1 MSRPVNTIAVIV
13 DEYVDYYRLLV
24 SGIRSELEAKG
35 YGVLCVTGGMLA
47 QHSGSESTASNAIY
61 TVLANTQVKGILSMS
76 GSLVNDTRSEDFAK
90 FLSQYSVPVVSV
102 GRVAQGVNSIVFN
115 DAPAMHELMQHLIDD
130 TTSRHFAFVRGF
142 PTDEAS
148 MLRECIFKEQLLNNQ
163 YDVEESRIVDGH
175 YDVFDSYEAVH
186 KLLTEQDDIDAIVA
200 ASDIMA
206 LSAARAAQTL
216 GKSVPDDIVIVGF
229 TDSPQSTQH
238 SPALTTVRQPVDAMA
253 QQAVNILLQQIQSNS
268 ESSTQAT
275 VTSVHSE
282 LVVRGSSK
290 RSNFNDSVQDIDGV
304 EQYVEFLTHAVM
316 GLKSPD
322 HIDLYALAEAFADT
336 LDSQSDKFKTCLD
349 AQLMKSLNADSM
361 HWWSNLRYQLEKLC
375 NTVCLADEQLNSKP
389 IIISALFKVQG
400 RIWSLRMNHEFEL
413 DRVYDIGNRLQ
424 QDMGACAHLRD
435 ILRVL
440 TTGLSE
446 HAIKRCYLVRYM
458 TPSPRPDSK
467 AQLIFEF
474 VNGVRLDNP
483 DTQFETHDVLP
494 ERLFNELEQGTLLQY
509 AVSAGNDIYGHILID
524 ANGISCIDVA
534 ALVQSIGTA
543 MRNQHIL
550 STLASRTRELQNA
563 NDQLRNTLFTDA
575 LTGLNSRIGL
585 QEHLQSAVDT
595 ADETQGQVSVFH
607 IDLDGFKAVNDGL
620 GHDAGDLVL
629 RQLAARLSNFV
640 QQELGT
646 SGFVARLASD
656 EFMVVTDLPLQE
668 RGLLD
673 FSEQI
678 LLMQSA
684 PIELRSHEI
693 TLSASIGCVS
703 YPTHVDQIDMLL
715 KCADAAVAEAKQL
728 GKNRVVIYDP
738 ELTAAFEHRLQL
750 ERQMHKAV
758 TNGEMRL
765 YFQPRIDLRTGEI
778 CAVEALMRWMR
789 EGPDGPY
796 HFAYPDEFIALAEK
810 SGFITELDTFGLMA
824 ACRQAREWELDGTP
838 LSVSVNVSVV
848 QLQHDRFIETV
859 EHALKTHQLRPDL
872 LELEITESAAMSDVE
887 QNIKKLKRIK
897 DMGVQMSIDDFG
909 TGYSS
914 LNYLKRLPVN
924 NLKIDRSFIMG
935 IERIGD
941 TPSVD
946 ETIVKSVIALGKS
959 MDFALVAE
967 GIETEE
973 QHQFLKSLD
982 CDQAQGYLFSKP
994 AAPAE
999 ITRMLRESTTTKAA

>member
-1 MSRPVNTIAVIV
+1 MNTIAVIV

-24 SGIRSELEAKG
+24 SGIRSELETRG

-47 QHSGSESTASNAIY
+47 QHSGSASTASNAIY
-61 TVLANTQVKGILSMS
+61 SVLAHTQIKGILSMS
-76 GSLVNDTRSEDFAK
+76 GSLVNDTRSEDFAQ

-102 GRVAQGVNSIVFN
+102 GRVAKNVHSVVFN
-115 DAPAMHELMQHLIDD
+115 DAPAMHGLMQHLIND
-130 TTSRHFAFVRGF
+130 TNGRRFAFVRGF

-163 YDVEESRIVDGH
+163 YEVDDSCVVDGN
-175 YDVFDSYEAVH
+175 YDVFESYEAVY
-186 KLLTEQDDIDAIVA
+186 KLLTDQNEIDVIVA

-206 LSAARAAQTL
+206 LSAARAARAL

-229 TDSPQSTQH
+229 TDAPQSTQH
-238 SPALTTVRQPVDAMA
+238 SPAFTTVRQPVDALA
-253 QQAVNILLQQIQSNS
+253 QQAVDVLIRQIDSGAK
-268 ESSTQAT
+268 SSTELMNPI
-275 VTSVHSE
+275 VSSVDSE
-282 LVVRGSSK
+282 LVVRGSSIQ
-290 RSNFNDSVQDIDGV
+290 SNFNDVSAEVVGV
-304 EQYVEFLTHAVM
+304 EQYYEFLAHAVL
-316 GLKSPD
+316 GLKNPD
-322 HIDLYALAEAFADT
+322 NIDLYALAESFADT
-336 LDSQSDKFKTCLD
+336 LNTHSDKFKRCLET
-349 AQLMKSLNADSM
+349 QLMGSLNAGTM
-361 HWWSNLRYQLEKLC
+361 HWWTNLRYFLEKLC
-375 NTVCLADEQLNSKP
+375 NTICVTDEQLKSKP
-389 IIISALFKVQG
+389 LIVSALFKAQG
-400 RIWSLRMNHEFEL
+400 YIWSLRTNQEYEL
-413 DRVYDIGNRLQ
+413 SRAYDIGNRIQ
-424 QDMGACAHLRD
+424 QDMGSCAHLRD

-440 TTGLSE
+440 KTGLIE
-446 HAIKRCYLVRYM
+446 HSIKRCYLVRYM
-458 TPSPRPDSK
+458 TPSPNPDSM

-474 VNGVRLDNP
+474 VNGARVDNQDSP
-483 DTQFETHDVLP
+483 FATHEILP
-494 ERLFNELEQGTLLQY
+494 ERLFGELERGMLLQL

-524 ANGISCIDVA
+524 ADGISRVDVA
-534 ALVQSIGTA
+534 ALVQSMGSA

-585 QEHLQSAVDT
+585 QEHIQSAVE
-595 ADETQGQVSVFH
+595 AAVESKGQVSVFH
-607 IDLDGFKAVNDGL
+607 IDMDGFKAVNDGL
-620 GHDAGDLVL
+620 GHDAGDAVL

-640 QQELGT
+640 HQELGST
-646 SGFVARLASD
+646 GFVARLASD
-656 EFMVVTDLPLQE
+656 EFMVVTDLPMRE
-668 RGLLD
+668 EGL
-673 FSEQI
+673 
-678 LLMQSA
+678 
-684 PIELRSHEI
+684 
-693 TLSASIGCVS
+693 V
-703 YPTHVDQIDMLL
+703 
-715 KCADAAVAEAKQL
+715 
-728 GKNRVVIYDP
+728 NRVVIYDP
-738 ELTAAFEHRLQL
+738 ELTAAFEHRVQL
-750 ERQMHKAV
+750 EQQMHKAI

-789 EGPDGPY
+789 DGPDGPY
-796 HFAYPDEFIALAEK
+796 HFAYPDEFITLAEK
-810 SGFITELDTFGLMA
+810 SGFITQLDTFGLTA
-824 ACRQAREWELDGTP
+824 ACRQAREWELAGIP

-848 QLQHDRFIETV
+848 QLQQDRFVETV
-859 EHALKTHQLRPDL
+859 EQALKTHQLRPDL

-887 QNIKKLKRIK
+887 QNIDKLNQIK
-897 DMGVQMSIDDFG
+897 EMGVQMSIDDFG

-959 MDFALVAE
+959 MDFGLVAE

-973 QHQFLKSLD
+973 QHQLLKSLD

-999 ITRMLRESTTTKAA
+999 ITRMLIESATTKAA

>member
-1 MSRPVNTIAVIV
+1 M

-24 SGIRSELEAKG
+24 SGIRSELEARG

-47 QHSGSESTASNAIY
+47 QHSSSASTASNAIY
-61 TVLANTQVKGILSMS
+61 SVLANTQLKGILSMS
-76 GSLVNDTRSEDFAK
+76 GSLVNDTRSDDFTQ
-90 FLSQYSVPVVSV
+90 FLSQYSVPIVSV
-102 GRVAQGVNSIVFN
+102 GRVAQNVNSVVFN
-115 DAPAMHELMQHLIDD
+115 DAPAMRGLMQHLIND
-130 TTSRHFAFVRGF
+130 TNSRRFAFVRGF

-148 MLRECIFKEQLLNNQ
+148 MLRECIFKEQLLNSQ
-163 YDVEESRIVDGH
+163 FEVDESRVVDGN
-175 YDVFDSYEAVH
+175 YDVFESYEAVY
-186 KLLTEQDDIDAIVA
+186 KLLTEQNDIDVIVA

-206 LSAARAAQTL
+206 LSAARAARAL

-238 SPALTTVRQPVDAMA
+238 SPAFTTVRQPVDALA
-253 QQAVNILLQQIQSNS
+253 QQAVEVLIRQIDSGAK
-268 ESSTQAT
+268 SSTELMNPI
-275 VTSVHSE
+275 VSSVDSE
-282 LVVRGSSK
+282 LVVRGSSIQ
-290 RSNFNDSVQDIDGV
+290 SNFNDVSAEVVGV
-304 EQYVEFLTHAVM
+304 EQYYEFLAHAVL
-316 GLKSPD
+316 GLKNPD
-322 HIDLYALAEAFADT
+322 NIDLYALAESFADT
-336 LDSQSDKFKTCLD
+336 LNTHSDKFKRCLET
-349 AQLMKSLNADSM
+349 QLMGSLNAGTM
-361 HWWSNLRYQLEKLC
+361 HWWTNLRYFLEKLC
-375 NTVCLADEQLNSKP
+375 NTICVTDEQLKSKP
-389 IIISALFKVQG
+389 LIVSALFKAQG
-400 RIWSLRMNHEFEL
+400 YIWSLRTNQEYEL
-413 DRVYDIGNRLQ
+413 SRAYDIGNRIQ
-424 QDMGACAHLRD
+424 QDMGSCAHLRD

-440 TTGLSE
+440 KTGLIE
-446 HAIKRCYLVRYM
+446 HSIKRCYLVRYM
-458 TPSPRPDSK
+458 TPSPSPDSM

-474 VNGVRLDNP
+474 ANGTRVDNQDSP
-483 DTQFETHDVLP
+483 FATHEILP
-494 ERLFNELEQGTLLQY
+494 ERLSGELERGMLLQL

-524 ANGISCIDVA
+524 ADGISRVDVV
-534 ALVQSIGTA
+534 ALVQSMGSA

-550 STLASRTRELQNA
+550 STLASRTRDLQNA

-585 QEHLQSAVDT
+585 QEYIQSAVE
-595 ADETQGQVSVFH
+595 AAIESNGQVTVFH
-607 IDLDGFKAVNDGL
+607 IDMDGFKAINDGL
-620 GHDAGDLVL
+620 GHDAGDSVL
-629 RQLAARLSNFV
+629 RQLAGRLSNFV
-640 QQELGT
+640 HEELGS

-656 EFMVVTDLPLQE
+656 EFIVVTDMPLQE
-668 RGLLD
+668 EGLLGL
-673 FSEQI
+673 SRHI
-678 LLMQSA
+678 LDMQSA
-684 PIELRSHEI
+684 PIVVRSHEI
-693 TLSASIGCVS
+693 TISASIGCVS
-703 YPTHVDQIDMLL
+703 YPNHVDQTDLLL

-738 ELTAAFEHRLQL
+738 ELTAAFEHRVQL
-750 ERQMHKAV
+750 EQQMHKAI

-789 EGPDGPY
+789 DGPDGPY

-810 SGFITELDTFGLMA
+810 SGFITQLDTFGLTA
-824 ACRQAREWELDGTP
+824 ACRQAREWELAGIP

-848 QLQHDRFIETV
+848 QLQQDRFVETV
-859 EHALKTHQLRPDL
+859 QQALKTHQLRPDL

-887 QNIKKLKRIK
+887 QNIDKLNQIK
-897 DMGVQMSIDDFG
+897 EMGVQMSIDDFG

-959 MDFALVAE
+959 MDFGLVAE

-973 QHQFLKSLD
+973 QHQLLKSLD

-999 ITRMLRESTTTKAA
+999 ITRMLIESATTKAA